1 LVRWYSC
8 KRLISC
14 VSLVCR
20 LGKAKFGFVV
30 LGLGYMSI
38 NVLDPM
44 VTDDSSSPAAPLFSV
59 IIGSY
64 NDWVPLDNCLAS
76 LAQQTDGPSFE
87 VIVVDD
93 GSREEA
99 PLSVRRWEG
108 SYPLT
113 LLRQAH
119 SGVAAARNRG
129 IQISKGSVLVFA
141 DSDCKFQADSLANLA
156 SIIADSPQHSCFQ
169 LRLVGDASTFVG
181 KTEELRLSTLQKHLL
196 QPNGCIRYLNTAG
209 FAIRRARANTEGFAF
224 EPAAIRAEDT
234 LVLANL
240 MQGGELPFFAA
251 NSVIQHA
258 TSLSLMD
265 YFLKAI
271 WSAYQE
277 GRTYDII
284 ASMGVR
290 VRANHRERLGM
301 FSSMWKRSEQQSIG
315 RSACLMLAAR
325 QFLRLMTSFLYR
337 FLHGTVQL
345 SHLDN
350 LFLEDAS
357 SRRLS
362 ALALPNRARIEI
374 SDRLTPGYQTKA
386 R

>member
-1 LVRWYSC
+1 
-8 KRLISC
+8 
-14 VSLVCR
+14 
-20 LGKAKFGFVV
+20 
-30 LGLGYMSI
+30 
-38 NVLDPM
+38 M
-44 VTDDSSSPAAPLFSV
+44 VTDDPISPTPPLFSV
-59 IIGSY
+59 IIGAY
-64 NDWVPLDNCLAS
+64 NDWTPLDNCLAS
-76 LAQQTDGPSFE
+76 LAQQTGPTFE

-93 GSREEA
+93 GSKETA
-99 PLSVRRWEG
+99 PEFIQRWER
-108 SYPLT
+108 SYHLT
-113 LLRQAH
+113 ITRQTH

-141 DSDCKFQADSLANLA
+141 DADCRFQTNCLLALA
-156 SIIADSPQHSCFQ
+156 STIADSPEHSCFQ
-169 LRLVGDASTFVG
+169 LRLVGDCSTFVG
-181 KTEELRLSTLQKHLL
+181 KTEELRLTTLQDHFR

-209 FAIRRARANTEGFAF
+209 FAIRRARVNAEGFAF

-240 MQGGELPFFAA
+240 MQGGELPYFVVD
-251 NSVIQHA
+251 SVIQHA

-265 YFLKAI
+265 YFFKAI

-290 VRANHRERLGM
+290 VRANYRERLSM
-301 FSSMWKRSEQQSIG
+301 FSAMWITSEQKSIH

-325 QFLRLMTSFLYR
+325 QVMRLMTSFIYR

-350 LFLEDAS
+350 LFLEDAA

-362 ALALPNRARIEI
+362 ALALPNSTRIQI
-374 SDRLTPGYQTKA
+374 PDSPGSRYQAKA

>member
-1 LVRWYSC
+1 
-8 KRLISC
+8 
-14 VSLVCR
+14 
-20 LGKAKFGFVV
+20 
-30 LGLGYMSI
+30 
-38 NVLDPM
+38 M
-44 VTDDSSSPAAPLFSV
+44 VTEDPISSAASPLLSV
-59 IIGSY
+59 IIGAY
-64 NDWVPLDNCLAS
+64 NDWTPLDNCLAS
-76 LAQQTDGPSFE
+76 LAEQTGPTFE

-93 GSREEA
+93 GSDESA
-99 PLSVRRWEG
+99 PQVIRRWER

-113 LLRQAH
+113 IVRQAH
-119 SGVAAARNRG
+119 AGVAAARNRG
-129 IQISKGSVLVFA
+129 IQISKGSILLFA
-141 DSDCKFQADSLANLA
+141 DADCKLQTDCLSALATTA
-156 SIIADSPQHSCFQ
+156 ADSPEHSCFQ
-169 LRLVGDASTFVG
+169 LRLVGDCSTFVG
-181 KTEELRLSTLQKHLL
+181 KTEELRLSALQDCLL

-209 FAIRRARANTEGFAF
+209 FAIRRSRVNADGFAF

-240 MQGGELPFFAA
+240 MQGGELPYFVV

-258 TSLSLMD
+258 TCLSLRN

-271 WSAYQE
+271 RSAYQE

-290 VRANHRERLGM
+290 VRANYSERVGM
-301 FSSMWKRSEQQSIG
+301 FSSMWKTSEEKSIQ
-315 RSACLMLAAR
+315 RSACLLLAAR
-325 QFLRLMTSFLYR
+325 QLMRLMTSFIYR

-350 LFLEDAS
+350 LFLEDAD

-362 ALALPNRARIEI
+362 ALILPNSAHVQI
-374 SDRLTPGYQTKA
+374 SDSLGSGYPTKA

>member
-1 LVRWYSC
+1 MPVD
-8 KRLISC
+8 
-14 VSLVCR
+14 
-20 LGKAKFGFVV
+20 
-30 LGLGYMSI
+30 M
-38 NVLDPM
+38 LDLM
-44 VTDDSSSPAAPLFSV
+44 VTDDSSQSAALLFSV
-59 IIGSY
+59 IIGTH

-93 GSREEA
+93 GSSEGA
-99 PLSVRRWEG
+99 PESLRRWG
-108 SYPLT
+108 SSYPLT
-113 LLRQAH
+113 FVRQAH
-119 SGVAAARNRG
+119 AGVAAARNRG
-129 IQISKGSVLVFA
+129 IHMSRGSVLVFA
-141 DSDCKFQADSLANLA
+141 DSDCRFQSGCLAKLS
-156 SIIADSPQHSCFQ
+156 SIIIDSPQHSCFQ
-169 LRLVGDASTFVG
+169 LRLVGDPSTFVG

-196 QPNGCIRYLNTAG
+196 QPDGCIRYLNTAG
-209 FAIRRARANTEGFAF
+209 FAIRRTRVNTEGFAF

-240 MQGGELPFFAA
+240 MQCGELPFFATA
-251 NSVIQHA
+251 SVIQHA
-258 TSLSLMD
+258 TSLSLKD

-277 GRTYDII
+277 GSTYDII

-290 VRANHRERLGM
+290 VRVKHRERLAM
-301 FSSMWKRSEQQSIG
+301 FSSMWNTSEQQSIG
-315 RSACLMLAAR
+315 RSACLLLAAR
-325 QFLRLMTSFLYR
+325 QFLRLATSFIYR

-350 LFLEDAS
+350 LFLEGAS

-362 ALALPNRARIEI
+362 ALALPSRAHMEL
-374 SDRLTPGYQTKA
+374 SESLTPRYQTKA